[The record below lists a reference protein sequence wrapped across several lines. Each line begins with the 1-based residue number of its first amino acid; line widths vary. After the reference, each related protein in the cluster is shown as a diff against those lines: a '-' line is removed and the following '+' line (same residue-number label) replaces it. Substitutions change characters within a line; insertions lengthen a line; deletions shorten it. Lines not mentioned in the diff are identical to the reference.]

1 MSKQIT
7 KIKKTN
13 KHIQLSVII
22 PLPQLEPLIQTYRFQ
37 YNFFA
42 KHGIPSHIT
51 LFFLFDPEIYYKNQ
65 ESFDQTLSFLLKMF
79 QKKKMTIDN
88 FYQNPFMF
96 ALDFDKS
103 SSDFINQIQLKL
115 AKHYHLNIQD
125 YQNITKRP
133 HITLFTQRG
142 DKKGF
147 TKIPQIKKELTPL
160 LPQKISFDRIWLL
173 QIDTK
178 KNIPTLIKE
187 YSNRREP

>member
-1 MSKQIT
+1 MSS
-7 KIKKTN
+7 
-13 KHIQLSVII
+13 HIQYSVII

-51 LFFLFDPEIYYKNQ
+51 LLYLFDPNVYIKNK
-65 ESFDQTLSFLLKMF
+65 ESFDKTLLFLIQLF
-79 QKKKMTIDN
+79 KKKQLIINT

-103 SSDFINQIQLKL
+103 SSDFIHQIQLQI
-115 AKHYHLNIQD
+115 AKHYQFNLKD
-125 YQNITKRP
+125 YQNETKRP

-160 LPQKISFDRIWLL
+160 LPQKIKFDRIWLL

-187 YSNRREP
+187 YK